1 MSSVASLF
9 DSCPTVVPQFKV
21 ITKRTLLS
29 PSSIT
34 KEDKKSEK
42 SRPKHQENGQTRR
55 RRSRDPRDKKTVFV
69 GNISLPCTRK
79 LIKHL
84 FKKYGTVESVRLR
97 SMRVQ
102 PGELPAKIALRRQ
115 KQIVEGSCCNAY
127 VVMSTQEEAE
137 NSLAANGVLFQGRHL
152 RVDLLSGKSKSKSKD
167 VQSKSVFVGN
177 LPFTADEEKLREA
190 FSPCGQVET
199 VRIVR
204 DKKTGIGKGFGFV
217 SFSETSGVMFA
228 LQRTRTTELD
238 GRKLRVFKSKTEE
251 ALKTN
256 QFSGLKSSRQSVR
269 SKVKG
274 KMAAL
279 HGNPR
284 SKVKGKTAALYGN
297 PRLTKSKDLKGR
309 GKKKHGEKAADG
321 KRKDRRNKSK

>member
-1 MSSVASLF
+1 MSSLASLF
-9 DSCPTVVPQFKV
+9 DSCPAVVPQFKV
-21 ITKRTLLS
+21 VTKRTIIS
-29 PSSIT
+29 PSTNT
-34 KEDKKSEK
+34 KEDKKTEK
-42 SRPKHQENGQTRR
+42 SVPRQQESGQSRR

-115 KQIVEGSCCNAY
+115 KQLVEGSCCNAY
-127 VVMSTQEEAE
+127 VVMATQEEAE

-152 RVDLLSGKSKSKSKD
+152 RVDLLSGKSKIKSKD

-177 LPFTADEEKLREA
+177 LPFTADEEKLRKV
-190 FSPCGQVET
+190 FGTCGQVET

-217 SFSETSGVMFA
+217 SFTDSSGVMFA
-228 LQRTRTTELD
+228 VQKTRTIEFD
-238 GRKLRVFKSKTEE
+238 GRKLRVFKSKTKE
-251 ALKTN
+251 ALKQS
-256 QFSGLKSSRQSVR
+256 QFSGLKSSRPSVR

-274 KMAAL
+274 KKT
-279 HGNPR
+279 GNP
-284 SKVKGKTAALYGN
+284 K
-297 PRLTKSKDLKGR
+297 LTKSKEKSETKREEKTANGR
-309 GKKKHGEKAADG
+309 TKKW
-321 KRKDRRNKSK
+321 RNKSK